1 MSLKSDL
8 KRFLIQKTH
17 LKLPKTVL
25 KVGKPFVK
33 RTSNFV
39 VYRISNLADL
49 TSLEEKFS
57 NFVKRFN
64 LEKCSQGYS
73 CFSDTLVFDTNN
85 NSS

>member
-1 MSLKSDL
+1 MADL
-8 KRFLIQKTH
+8 RVNLLTHFSRFFSRPFCLHQKAQKRFQKALKLH

-39 VYRISNLADL
+39 VYKISNLADL

-57 NFVKRFN
+57 NFVKRF
-64 LEKCSQGYS
+64 L
-73 CFSDTLVFDTNN
+73 
-85 NSS
+85 